1 MVASSPVSDSNP
13 TDGIDDVVT
22 ESMELNTSGV
32 IVVKAACVVVCSFP
46 TVVTSSPVVSVS
58 NTVDGNEEVVAESSS
73 IRFVD
78 VLDDIVVVVSAS
90 VKSISGFVGGAIVD
104 SSSCDVTF
112 VSYPVS
118 MFVLGGTPISMVVE
132 MIGMSVEETISV
144 VVSSGALLGSSGDD

>member
-1 MVASSPVSDSNP
+1 MVASSPVSASNP

-46 TVVTSSPVVSVS
+46 TVVTSSPVSVS

-118 MFVLGGTPISMVVE
+118 MFVLGDTPISMVVE